1 MRRVRELALGL
12 PEATEAPH
20 HEISSFRVRNKIF
33 ATVPDDQ
40 HVRIMV
46 AEEEALAACA
56 EAPAGCEL
64 LYWGA
69 KLRGVTVA
77 VKATPAPLIAELL
90 TEAWRQKAPPA
101 LRGTLGPD

>member
-1 MRRVRELALGL
+1 MRTVREMALDL

-40 HVRIMV
+40 HVRIMIG
-46 AEEEALAACA
+46 EEEALAACA
-56 EAPAGCEL
+56 ESPKSCEP

-69 KLRGVTVA
+69 KLRGVTVD
-77 VKATPAPLIAELL
+77 VRATPAPLILELL
-90 TEAWRQKAPPA
+90 TEAWLKKAPPELA
-101 LRGTLGPD
+101 RSLDLG